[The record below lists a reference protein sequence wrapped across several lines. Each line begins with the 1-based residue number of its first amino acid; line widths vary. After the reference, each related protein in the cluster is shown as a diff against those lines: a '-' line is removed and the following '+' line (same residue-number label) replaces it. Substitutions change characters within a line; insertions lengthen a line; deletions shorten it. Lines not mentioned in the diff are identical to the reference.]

1 MVFDGGTACSSS
13 AFSVSGSAG
22 ALAGVCPC
30 YGDRAWGKTNVE
42 VSLMEQ
48 KGKET
53 VTKIRCPF
61 CGVEFSTEEELE
73 IHKKDAHPEE

>member
-1 MVFDGGTACSSS
+1 
-13 AFSVSGSAG
+13 
-22 ALAGVCPC
+22 
-30 YGDRAWGKTNVE
+30 
-42 VSLMEQ
+42 MEQ

>member
-1 MVFDGGTACSSS
+1 MP
-13 AFSVSGSAG
+13 SVERNQNGFPA
-22 ALAGVCPC
+22 ACPC
-30 YGDRAWGKTNVE
+30 YGDRALGKTNVE
-42 VSLMEQ
+42 VNLMEQ

-73 IHKKDAHPEE
+73 IHKKDAHPGE